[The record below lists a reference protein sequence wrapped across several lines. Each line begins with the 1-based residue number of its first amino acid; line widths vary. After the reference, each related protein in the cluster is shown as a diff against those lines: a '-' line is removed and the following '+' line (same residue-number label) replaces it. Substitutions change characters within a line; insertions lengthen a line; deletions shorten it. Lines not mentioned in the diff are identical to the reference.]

1 MFIMKNLKKVVSW
14 FTIVELIVVI
24 TILAIL
30 WTIWF
35 ISYVWYI
42 STSRDAT
49 RLSQIQIINQAL
61 EWYTKWKLPLPDDK
75 VTIYANWVV
84 IWYQWY
90 AWQSVLSDIWV
101 NEWWKDPLDDTYYSY
116 FVDYKQKYPQLLT
129 FLESERETQVSYKW
143 LVTQANA
150 ADYTE
155 RYPRPF
161 WAKLWIMIQ
170 SWSNA
175 PIQDDS
181 NLITNWLDVATTTS
195 LYTAYFTQ
203 DSYISWSWKVLQKIQ
218 QSIWY
223 DWIWLWAP
231 RTCPDWFIRVPGNI
245 EFNQS
250 GFCVAKYEMTYED
263 AVTPET
269 SWNIVL
275 YQTWKSIVS
284 KSGLYPITN
293 LTQANAITACNS
305 MWEWFHLIT
314 NDEWMTIARNIESN
328 WSNWSWNSVW
338 SWWIFRWITW
348 WESTYWCATIS
359 SIWNHPWTYAS
370 TSLNSDTTKWWSSKW
385 TDCDSKRQHMLSN
398 WEIIWDLSWN
408 IAEHVNWAN
417 SLNWLN
423 FATMQWNVCGVTNG
437 TYSYYWTDWS
447 PNWACN
453 FTSPYSYSNIW
464 PKTLNLNANNGVW
477 RIYSNYTWWANRIFM
492 RWWNAADPYLWNSWI
507 YNITLSFDSSGFGPT
522 IGFRCAK

>member
-1 MFIMKNLKKVVSW
+1 MKNLKKVTSW

-75 VTIYANWVV
+75 VIIYANWVV

-143 LVTQANA
+143 LVTEAYA

-218 QSIWY
+218 QSIWH
-223 DWIWLWAP
+223 DWVWLWAP

-263 AVTPET
+263 AVTPNSAIGWVNYNT
-269 SWNIVL
+269 VA
-275 YQTWKSIVS
+275 YVTWKTVVS
-284 KSGLYPITN
+284 KSWLYPIADI
-293 LTQANAITACNS
+293 TQTNAITACKS
-305 MWEWFHLIT
+305 MWEWYHLIT
-314 NDEWMTIARNIESN
+314 NDERMTLARDIESN

-338 SWWIFRWITW
+338 SWWIFRWIS
-348 WESTYWCATIS
+348 WETSSFWCLTENSSWSHQRTYV
-359 SIWNHPWTYAS
+359 S

-408 IAEHVNWAN
+408 VWEFVNKANNLDWVWYDTWINPDPCNVTDNIYDWTTCTTDWRNLYWPSNSSWWNTYWMGWVWDYDGTIFLRWAAAN
-417 SLNWLN
+417 STVN
-423 FATMQWNVCGVTNG
+423 AGI
-437 TYSYYWTDWS
+437 
-447 PNWACN
+447 
-453 FTSPYSYSNIW
+453 FTLYLLRTWI
-464 PKTLNLNANNGVW
+464 NA
-477 RIYSNYTWWANRIFM
+477 
-492 RWWNAADPYLWNSWI
+492 D
-507 YNITLSFDSSGFGPT
+507 LSV
-522 IGFRCAK
+522 GFRCAK

>member
-1 MFIMKNLKKVVSW
+1 MKNLKKVASW

-90 AWQSVLSDIWV
+90 AWLSVLSDIWV

-116 FVDYKQKYPQLLT
+116 FVDYKQKFPQLLT

-143 LVTQANA
+143 FVTQANA

-223 DWIWLWAP
+223 DWVWLWAP

-263 AVTPET
+263 AVTPNSSGT
-269 SWNIVL
+269 DYNTVSYVP
-275 YQTWKSIVS
+275 WKTVVS
-284 KSGLYPITN
+284 KSWLYPIADISQT
-293 LTQANAITACNS
+293 NAIAACKS

-314 NDEWMTIARNIESN
+314 NDEWMTLTRDLESN

-338 SWWIFRWITW
+338 SGWIFRWIS
-348 WESTYWCATIS
+348 WETSTFWCLTTS
-359 SIWNHPWTYAS
+359 SSWSHSRLYAS
-370 TSLNSDTTKWWSSKW
+370 TSLNSDTTKWGSSKW
-385 TDCDSKRQHMLSN
+385 VDCDSKRQLMLSN
-398 WEIIWDLSWN
+398 WEIIWDLAWN
-408 IAEHVNWAN
+408 VWEHVNWAN
-417 SLNWLN
+417 NVNELWTSYT
-423 FATMQWNVCGVTNG
+423 TMLWSICSWADG
-437 TYSYYWTDWS
+437 YYEF
-447 PNWACN
+447 NACT
-453 FTSPYSYSNIW
+453 FISPYLYANQW
-464 PKTLNLNANNGVW
+464 PKTLNLSSSNW
-477 RIYSNYTWWANRIFM
+477 IWKIYSYAAWWSTRVFIRGGHAQDTI
-492 RWWNAADPYLWNSWI
+492 NAWLFTLILNATSWDNFRYL
-507 YNITLSFDSSGFGPT
+507 
-522 IGFRCAK
+522 GFRCAK